1 MNIIRIQK
9 VIAHKKW
16 EYVEVVEGSDEHKA
30 IILWNKVK
38 NAQIYFDKKEQ
49 DYETEQRQNEVSM
62 DELREESGFDPIDPD
77 ELTPEEY
84 AIKEMIRQI
93 LWNEVQSLPE
103 LQRDIV
109 VLHIYKGV
117 KLHRKLNKDS
127 QKALIERYELSVSN
141 NKCLLLCP
149 CEKCRFMPI
158 RAPPYRTLMKITN
171 QNLIKEIKA

>member
-49 DYETEQRQNEVSM
+49 DYEAEQKQNEVSM
-62 DELREESGFDPIDPD
+62 DELREESGFEPIDPD

-84 AIKEMIRQI
+84 AIREMIRQI
-93 LWNEVQSLPE
+93 VWNEVQSLPE

-117 KLHRKLNKDS
+117 SLREIGRIKGINHSSVRKSYKSAKDKLR
-127 QKALIERYELSVSN
+127 ER
-141 NKCLLLCP
+141 LL
-149 CEKCRFMPI
+149 EKNIF
-158 RAPPYRTLMKITN
+158 
-171 QNLIKEIKA
+171 

>member
-16 EYVEVVEGSDEHKA
+16 EYVEVIEGSDEHKA

-117 KLHRKLNKDS
+117 SLREIGRIKGINHSSVCKSYKSAKDKLR
-127 QKALIERYELSVSN
+127 ER
-141 NKCLLLCP
+141 LL
-149 CEKCRFMPI
+149 EKNIF
-158 RAPPYRTLMKITN
+158 
-171 QNLIKEIKA
+171 